1 MSFWQ
6 NLQKPII
13 GLAPMDGVTDVAYRS
28 TMAKFGKPDVIVTEF
43 IPVEGII
50 RLSER
55 LMKDFWYTS
64 VERPVVAQIYG
75 NEPELFYAS
84 AQLVCELGFDG
95 VDINM
100 GCPAKSVVHRGCG
113 AALINTPELAQELVR
128 TVQQAVKDWQENGI
142 NWEKWPAISGVKAKR
157 LLEEFISQ
165 SRALGAYDDWEV
177 RHEGPRRLVPV
188 TVKTRVGFNEPVVD
202 SWIPK
207 LLETKPEVIAIH
219 GRTLKQKYNGSADWG
234 LIGEAVTI
242 RNELSPETLVLGNG
256 DVKTAADAQ
265 EKIASTGVDG
275 VLVGR
280 ATYGN
285 PWLLAEIK
293 TGSAFKPQSLEELF
307 NAMST
312 HAHLHE
318 QFKPGQAF
326 AQMRKNLAWYITSI
340 PGAAQLRSQL
350 VRVSSAAEADR
361 ILSQYLQ
368 TTQSG
373 IEQNQGE

>member
-6 NLQKPII
+6 NLQRPII
-13 GLAPMDGVTDVAYRS
+13 GLAPMDGVTDVAYRG
-28 TMAKFGKPDVIVTEF
+28 TIAKFGKPDVIVTEF
-43 IPVEGII
+43 IPVEGIV

-64 VERPVVAQIYG
+64 LERPVVAQIYG

-142 NWEKWPAISGVKAKR
+142 NWEKWPAISGAKAKR

-165 SRALGAYDDWEV
+165 ARALGAYDDWEL
-177 RHEGPRRLVPV
+177 RHEGPRHPVPV
-188 TVKTRVGFNEPVVD
+188 TVKTRVGFNEPVVE

-234 LIGEAVTI
+234 LIGEAVAI
-242 RNELSPETLVLGNG
+242 RNDLSPETLVLGNG
-256 DVKTAADAQ
+256 DVKTAVDAQ
-265 EKIASTGVDG
+265 EKITSTGVDG

-293 TGSAFKPQSLEELF
+293 TGSAFKPQCLEELF
-307 NAMST
+307 SAMST

-326 AQMRKNLAWYITSI
+326 AQMRKNLAWYISSF

-350 VRVSSAAEADR
+350 VRVRSAVEADE
-361 ILSQYLQ
+361 ILNQYLQ
-368 TTQSG
+368 STL
-373 IEQNQGE
+373 